1 MKEYKNEELLQT
13 IRNNRIIL
21 TTQLRNDEASSLFS
35 RLAIIRETEELIK
48 IALNLGIKSPEID
61 TTLRVLGFDTIET

>member
-21 TTQLRNDEASSLFS
+21 TTHLRNDEASSLFS

>member
-21 TTQLRNDEASSLFS
+21 TTHLRNDEACSLFS